1 MTDKDFDPDPITCIL
16 ALASPDVSLSLSLPA
31 YIIGTNMP
39 AL

>member
-1 MTDKDFDPDPITCIL
+1 MTDKDFNPDPITCIL
-16 ALASPDVSLSLSLPA
+16 ALASPDVSLSLSLPV